1 MPTFDRRVGIG
12 LCVRQHNIQRYGVSA
27 SGQMGER
34 RMREKL
40 YITFHSEDDIRHFV
54 DTCNEFDDAIDIRIQ
69 KTAMDAKSL
78 LGMLLMKTEEPLEI
92 EYACYDDEDNYEEF
106 KQAILEKYDIKVV
119 PAAEKPA
126 ENKIV

>member
-1 MPTFDRRVGIG
+1 
-12 LCVRQHNIQRYGVSA
+12 
-27 SGQMGER
+27 
-34 RMREKL
+34 MREKL
-40 YITFHSEDDIRHFV
+40 YITFHSEDEIRHFV
-54 DTCNEFDDAIDIRIQ
+54 DTCNIQ

-106 KQAILEKYDIKVV
+106 KQAILEKYDAKVV
-119 PAAEKPA
+119 PASEKSA

>member
-1 MPTFDRRVGIG
+1 M
-12 LCVRQHNIQRYGVSA
+12 
-27 SGQMGER
+27 
-34 RMREKL
+34 
-40 YITFHSEDDIRHFV
+40 

-106 KQAILEKYDIKVV
+106 KQAILEKYDAKVV
-119 PAAEKPA
+119 PASENLLKIKLFEKLKILLTFSPA
-126 ENKIV
+126 AVKIHTVAGENL

>member
-1 MPTFDRRVGIG
+1 M
-12 LCVRQHNIQRYGVSA
+12 SA

-40 YITFHSEDDIRHFV
+40 YITFHSEDEIRQFV

-106 KQAILEKYDIKVV
+106 KQAILEKYDAKVV
-119 PAAEKPA
+119 PASEKTA

>member
-1 MPTFDRRVGIG
+1 
-12 LCVRQHNIQRYGVSA
+12 
-27 SGQMGER
+27 
-34 RMREKL
+34 MREKL
-40 YITFHSEDDIRHFV
+40 YITFHSEDEIRHFV

-92 EYACYDDEDNYEEF
+92 EYACYEEF
-106 KQAILEKYDIKVV
+106 KQAILEKYDAKVV
-119 PAAEKPA
+119 PASEKSA

>member
-1 MPTFDRRVGIG
+1 M
-12 LCVRQHNIQRYGVSA
+12 YGVSA
-27 SGQMGER
+27 SGQMGEQ
-34 RMREKL
+34 RMKEKL

-54 DTCNEFDDAIDIRIQ
+54 DTCNECDDAIDIRMQ

-106 KQAILEKYDIKVV
+106 KQRNGPDSPLTKKLRKNSIIIASYF
-119 PAAEKPA
+119 
-126 ENKIV
+126 